1 MSNKTNDAIKKAKKI
16 LAKYRDEI
24 MQKYSVKQTGV
35 GYKIKGGRLTDK
47 VAIIFYVDKKM
58 NDNELAKRGVERI
71 PKRIE
76 RIPTDVVEITG
87 GFKPRINAKK

>member
-1 MSNKTNDAIKKAKKI
+1 MSNKTNDAIKEAKKI

-58 NDNELAKRGVERI
+58 NDNELAKKGVERI

-76 RIPTDVVEITG
+76 RIPTDVVEIPG